1 MHRRTALKS
10 LFATLAAATASGTA
24 LPASGRQ
31 AVSTPHSLVRPKRL
45 APGQTV
51 GLIAPA
57 SNVFETEETRFAIDV
72 VRSLGFEV
80 REGQHLYAKSQYL
93 AGSDADRAADIN
105 AMFADKSVDAI
116 FCLRGGYGTPRIL
129 PYLDYDLIRKNPK
142 VLLGYSDITALLNAI
157 TAKSGLVTF
166 HGPIAKQ
173 NFSDYTLSEYR
184 KVLVKPAKHPTIGA
198 PPPFHAAPGQV
209 EQKNRITR
217 FTGGT
222 ARGHLIGGNLTLIS
236 ATIGTPFE
244 PDFRGA
250 LLFLEDDGEAPYRI
264 DRMLTQLWLA
274 GKLDEIAGV
283 AFGKFTGA
291 SKFDGNSFSIEEV
304 IQQRFGPLGVPC
316 IRGLMIGH
324 VSDQTVVPI
333 GAEAIL
339 DADAGTLSLTGPAVL

>member
-10 LFATLAAATASGTA
+10 LLATLAAATASGTA
-24 LPASGRQ
+24 LAAAGQPASRSPQGII
-31 AVSTPHSLVRPKRL
+31 RPKRL
-45 APGQTV
+45 ASGQTI

-57 SNVFETEETRFAIDV
+57 SNVFEDEETRFAIDV
-72 VRSLGFEV
+72 VRSLGFDV
-80 REGQHLYAKSQYL
+80 REGQHLHAKSQYL
-93 AGSDADRAADIN
+93 AGSDADRAADVN
-105 AMFADKSVDAI
+105 AMFADESVDAI

-129 PYLDYDLIRKNPK
+129 PYLDYELIRQNPK

-157 TAKSGLVTF
+157 SAKSRLVTF

-184 KVLVKPAKHPTIGA
+184 KVLVRPEKHALIGS
-198 PPPFHAAPGQV
+198 PPPFHPAPGRV

-217 FTGGT
+217 FNGGT
-222 ARGHLIGGNLTLIS
+222 ARGQLVGGNLTLIC

-283 AFGKFTGA
+283 VFGKFTGA

-304 IQQRFGPLGVPC
+304 IQQRFGPMGVPC

-339 DADAGTLSLTGPAVL
+339 DADAGTLRLTGPAVL